1 MLQSV
6 KRLQAEQGFTL
17 VELLAVTLILMLV
30 GGLLFSLLHFGINSY
45 EKIKLEQQL
54 REDADYLMSVVMMEL
69 YTNAPDAL
77 IADQNG
83 FIMTGGEIIGDK
95 AIYIEQGQLF
105 IGNVSVEISSKL
117 AANSVLQ
124 LSCASQQISSSCSS
138 GLIDVTLVLE
148 AEYGGK
154 QHQLELISKLG
165 F

>member
-6 KRLQAEQGFTL
+6 RRLQAEQGFTL

-30 GGLLFSLLHFGINSY
+30 GGLLFSLLSFGINSY
-45 EKIKLEQQL
+45 QKIKLEQQL
-54 REDADYLMSVVMMEL
+54 REDADYLMSAIMMEL
-69 YTNAPDAL
+69 YTNTPSAL

-83 FIMTGGEIIGDK
+83 FIMTGGEIAGDK
-95 AIYIEQGQLF
+95 AVYIEQGQLF
-105 IGNVSVEISSKL
+105 IGNVSVEVSSRL
-117 AANSVLQ
+117 ATHSLLQ
-124 LSCASQQISSSCSS
+124 LSCASQQTGSACSS

-148 AEYGGK
+148 DEYGGK